1 MFGAAPAGSFP
12 AKTAH
17 RAGDHQELTCQAS
30 GGTAVDPAEPAR
42 HWAGALSQALATG
55 DGVGRE
61 LTGPIDRLIHALRAD
76 PFDSDAVAEVG
87 VRLVETVA
95 AALAAGG
102 RLAAVERT
110 LAAGEARSGVL
121 FRSAAVGLL
130 VSAHEGVVTEV
141 NPAAQRIL
149 GRSEDELVGIPLADL
164 LHPRERD
171 AVLACYA
178 ELLDSAEES
187 GRLRERTRL
196 VRADGDPVWVHL
208 AVSVLR
214 DSAGRPESLVTLV
227 QDVSHVHLLEQ
238 RLSYQGTHDPLTGL
252 ANRHAF
258 IGKLEESLGGTAPAS
273 VLHLNLDA
281 FSVIN
286 HGLGWKVGDEL
297 LRAVAGKLTEVLGDE
312 PACVA
317 RFGADEFAVLLRDG
331 PNIAGLAQRINAA
344 LAEPT
349 YVDGHGVAAS
359 ATIAVAPDIAPGTD
373 PTELLCG
380 TAIVLR
386 TLKSGGRGQWGL
398 VDPVVDQARRAQLR
412 LAASVPGAWD
422 SGQIQV
428 CHRPIVALADR
439 RVASVQASLRWLH
452 PELGPLD
459 HRACLR
465 AIAETGFGL
474 RIGRW
479 LLGEAARQV
488 AEAGPHAPRLYLELT
503 KEEAVDPDLI
513 AWVRAAL
520 AEACLAPARV
530 DLGFPVVA
538 LHAPDKPAEDNLE
551 VLAELGIGIVLYGYG
566 AASRDLTYL
575 DSLPLRAVRLVSS
588 VASWVSANADSGLP
602 AVLAAR
608 GLVPLVRA
616 SGLSMIV
623 GSLRTAREAAWWAEV
638 GVDLG
643 EGAVFGEPGSLSEV
657 TRL

>member
-1 MFGAAPAGSFP
+1 MFGAAPAGTFP

-17 RAGDHQELTCQAS
+17 RAGDHRELTCQAS
-30 GGTAVDPAEPAR
+30 GGTAVDPAELAGQ
-42 HWAGALSQALATG
+42 WAGTLSGVSAAG

-61 LTGPIDRLIHALRAD
+61 LTGPIDRLIEALRAD
-76 PFDSDAVAEVG
+76 PFDSDAAAEFG
-87 VRLVETVA
+87 VRLVEAVT
-95 AALAAGG
+95 AALAAGA
-102 RLAAVERT
+102 RLATVEQA
-110 LAAGEARSGVL
+110 LADSEARSGAL

-130 VSAHEGVVTEV
+130 VSARDGVVTEV
-141 NPAAQRIL
+141 NAAALRIL
-149 GRSEDELVGIPLADL
+149 ARREDQLVGVALAEL

-171 AVLACYA
+171 AVLACYT
-178 ELLDSAEES
+178 ELLDSGEES

-196 VRADGDPVWVHL
+196 LRADGDPVWVHL

-214 DSAGRPESLVTLV
+214 DSAGQPDTLVTLV

-258 IGKLEESLGGTAPAS
+258 IGKLEETLGGATSGS

-297 LRAVAGKLTEVLGDE
+297 LRSVAAKLTEILGDE
-312 PACVA
+312 TACVA
-317 RFGADEFAVLLRDG
+317 RFGADEFAVLLPPGHDV
-331 PNIAGLAQRINAA
+331 AGLAQRINAA

-359 ATIAVAPDIAPGTD
+359 ATIAVARDIAPGAD
-373 PTELLCG
+373 PVELLCA

-398 VDPVVDQARRAQLR
+398 VDPAVDQSRRAQLR
-412 LAASVPGAWD
+412 LAASVPGAWEG
-422 SGQIQV
+422 GQIQV
-428 CHRPIVALADR
+428 CHRPIVALAER

-452 PELGPLD
+452 PELGLLD

-488 AEAGPHAPRLYLELT
+488 AQAGPDAPRLYLELT

-513 AWVRAAL
+513 AWVRSAL
-520 AEACLAPARV
+520 TDAGLAPDRL
-530 DLGFPVVA
+530 DLGFPVLA
-538 LHAPDKPAEDNLE
+538 LHAPDNPAEDNLE

-643 EGAVFGEPGSLSEV
+643 EGAVFGEPGSLAEV
-657 TRL
+657 TRI

>member
-1 MFGAAPAGSFP
+1 M
-12 AKTAH
+12 
-17 RAGDHQELTCQAS
+17 TCQAI
-30 GGTAVDPAEPAR
+30 GGTAVDPAELAGQ
-42 HWAGALSQALATG
+42 WAGALSRLPATG
-55 DGVGRE
+55 DSVGRE
-61 LTGPIDRLIHALRAD
+61 LTGPVDRLVQALGAD
-76 PFDSDAVAEVG
+76 PFDADAATEVG
-87 VRLVETVA
+87 VRLVETVT
-95 AALAAGG
+95 AALAGG
-102 RLAAVERT
+102 ARLAAVERT
-110 LAAGEARSGVL
+110 LATSEARSGAL

-130 VSAHEGVVTEV
+130 VSAREGVVTEV
-141 NPAAQRIL
+141 NAAASRIL
-149 GRSEDELVGIPLADL
+149 GRREDELVGVPLAEL
-164 LHPRERD
+164 VHPRERD
-171 AVLACYA
+171 AVLACYT
-178 ELLDSAEES
+178 ELLDNGEES
-187 GRLRERTRL
+187 RRLRERTRL
-196 VRADGDPVWVHL
+196 LRADGDPVWVHL

-214 DSAGRPESLVTLV
+214 DTAGRPDSLVTLV

-238 RLSYQGTHDPLTGL
+238 QLSYQGTHDPLTGL

-258 IGKLEESLGGTAPAS
+258 IGKLEESLGGTTPAS

-297 LRAVAGKLTEVLGDE
+297 LRAVAAKLTEVLGDD

-317 RFGADEFAVLLRDG
+317 RFGADEFAVLLRPG
-331 PNIAGLAQRINAA
+331 PDVAALAQRINAA

-349 YVDGHGVAAS
+349 YVDSHGVAAS
-359 ATIAVAPDIAPGTD
+359 ATIAVARDIAPGTD
-373 PTELLCG
+373 PVELLCA

-386 TLKSGGRGQWGL
+386 TLKSRGRGQWGL
-398 VDPVVDQARRAQLR
+398 VDPAVDRTRRAQLR
-412 LAASVPGAWD
+412 LAASVPGAWEG
-422 SGQIQV
+422 GQIQV

-452 PELGPLD
+452 PELGLLD

-488 AEAGPHAPRLYLELT
+488 AAAGPDAPRLYLELT
-503 KEEAVDPDLI
+503 KEEAVDPDLV
-513 AWVRAAL
+513 AWVRTAL
-520 AEACLAPARV
+520 ADAGLAPGRL
-530 DLGFPVVA
+530 DLGFPVLA
-538 LHAPDKPAEDNLE
+538 LHAPDNPAEDNLE

-588 VASWVSANADSGLP
+588 VASWVSANSESGLP
-602 AVLAAR
+602 AVMAAR

-623 GSLRTAREAAWWAEV
+623 GSLRTAQEVAWWAEV

-643 EGAVFGEPGSLSEV
+643 EGAVFGEPGGLAEV
-657 TRL
+657 IRL